1 MRSESKRS
9 FRVGVF
15 AVPWL
20 ALVTM
25 LAVSLVGADILL
37 RGLDFTTSFILD
49 NFGWLFNWS
58 TFIAVIL
65 IVYLAFSPLGS
76 KKVGG
81 DLARPVMKFRSL
93 VWITLCTTIAAGIL
107 FWACAEPLYHLH
119 QPPAQA
125 GGAENSPAAMLFAMK
140 AMFLEWTW
148 SPYALY
154 TVATVSFAF
163 AFHNMRLPHSLSSG
177 LVPIF
182 GEGVLRFSGVID
194 AVCLTALGLGMAAS
208 LGTGA
213 LSIAGGIEN
222 QFGIESGPVSWAI
235 IIFAIVLCFVISSV
249 SGVMRGIRKLS
260 ELNMKVYLVIFAFV
274 LIFGPTAYIFSMGT
288 ESLGAFFADF
298 PKMSL
303 AMGTAHGED
312 WNKTW
317 PIFYWCNWLAWTPI
331 TATFLASIAKG
342 FTFRRLIVANF
353 ILPSL
358 FSSVWMAIFS
368 SSAIYFDK
376 NGVNLWEAMQDM
388 GPESV
393 VYGIFEQMPLAVI
406 VIPVYLFIVFISFVT
421 ASDSN
426 TTAVADICM
435 PTYRKTPASKHLLK
449 VVWGATVGAVTWIV
463 ISFGGIDGI
472 KMASNL
478 GGFPNLF
485 LFIGLGS
492 GVAYVSRQPERFY
505 NYFSGQRPSLIRD
518 IKYRLSER
526 KQQREDEEEG
536 KEEGKDEMREV
547 SDSPAL

>member
-1 MRSESKRS
+1 M
-9 FRVGVF
+9 
-15 AVPWL
+15 
-20 ALVTM
+20 
-25 LAVSLVGADILL
+25 
-37 RGLDFTTSFILD
+37 
-49 NFGWLFNWS
+49 
-58 TFIAVIL
+58 
-65 IVYLAFSPLGS
+65 
-76 KKVGG
+76 
-81 DLARPVMKFRSL
+81 
-93 VWITLCTTIAAGIL
+93 
-107 FWACAEPLYHLH
+107 
-119 QPPAQA
+119 
-125 GGAENSPAAMLFAMK
+125 
-140 AMFLEWTW
+140 
-148 SPYALY
+148 
-154 TVATVSFAF
+154 
-163 AFHNMRLPHSLSSG
+163 
-177 LVPIF
+177 PIF
-182 GEGVLRFSGVID
+182 GEGVLRFSSVID

-222 QFGIESGPVSWAI
+222 KFGLPSGPVSWAI
-235 IIFAIVLCFVISSV
+235 IITAIVVCFVLSSV
-249 SGVMRGIRKLS
+249 SGVMKGIRKLS
-260 ELNMKVYLVIFAFV
+260 ELNMKVYLAIFAFV
-274 LIFGPTAYIFSMGT
+274 LVFGPTAYIFSSGT
-288 ESLGAFFADF
+288 ESIGAFLADF
-298 PKMSL
+298 PKLSW

-342 FTFRRLIVANF
+342 FTFRRVIVANF
-353 ILPSL
+353 VLPSL
-358 FSSVWMAIFS
+358 FSSLWMAIFS

-376 NGVNLWEAMQDM
+376 HGVGLWQAMQER

-435 PTYRKTPASKHLLK
+435 PTSGKAPAGKQALK

-492 GVAYVSRQPERFY
+492 GIAYVSRQPERFY
-505 NYFSGQRPSLIRD
+505 NYLDGERPSLVRD
-518 IKYRLSER
+518 LKYRLAER
-526 KQQREDEEEG
+526 KQQGKGEG
-536 KEEGKDEMREV
+536 ASGTAKRQEREV
-547 SDSPAL
+547 SGGPAL